1 MPRPLQFTL
10 SAEERATLVAARDHH
25 AKPYVRERAAAL
37 LKVAAGHSVRWVA
50 EVGGLKRHE
59 PEVVSGW
66 MRRFRQEGIAGLL
79 VRSGRGR
86 KPAFSP
92 SARAL
97 SQRLRRARRRG
108 GVAAS

>member
-1 MPRPLQFTL
+1 MPRPLQLPL
-10 SAEERATLVAARDHH
+10 SAEEYAALVAARDHH
-25 AKPYVRERAAAL
+25 AKPYVRERASAL

-50 EVGGLKRHE
+50 EIGGLKRHE

-66 MRRFRQEGIAGLL
+66 VRRFRQEGIAGLL
-79 VRSGRGR
+79 VRPGRGR

-97 SQRLRRARRRG
+97 SQRQCRAHRHGRA
-108 GVAAS
+108 AAS

>member
-1 MPRPLQFTL
+1 MPRPLHLVL
-10 SAEERATLVAARDHH
+10 SAEEQVALVAARDHH

-66 MRRFRQEGIAGLL
+66 IRRFHQDGIAGLL
-79 VRSGRGR
+79 VRPGRGR

-97 SQRLRRARRRG
+97 SQRQRRARRRSG
-108 GVAAS
+108 AAAS